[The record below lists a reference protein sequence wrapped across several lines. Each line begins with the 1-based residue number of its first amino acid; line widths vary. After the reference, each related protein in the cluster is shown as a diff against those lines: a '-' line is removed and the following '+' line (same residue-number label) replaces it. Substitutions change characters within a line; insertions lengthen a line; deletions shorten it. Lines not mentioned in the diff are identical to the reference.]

1 MAASVGFLVQESG
14 LHFSGYLSKTP
25 EISFE
30 SLSGMGALAAWAAV
44 PALGKAQIMTAAGL
58 IEAFSEAKK
67 PVRRHMHAASA
78 ARWVGWVGVSGC
90 RAMLCHPA
98 LTPSP
103 LSLAALHEGRHA
115 LVRGQGGSR
124 AGLGAEKRAAGDD
137 RRGELLRWLPD
148 PGLGAA
154 APGLVAL
161 SGTRYGIM
169 GRGGSPGGP
178 CSRGTCESHCYSHR
192 LNEMGLFAFLNLP
205 AHIYKAA
212 HTQPAA
218 GP

>member
-58 IEAFSEAKK
+58 IEAFAEAQK
-67 PVRRHMHAASA
+67 PVRSHIHAASA
-78 ARWVGWVGVSGC
+78 ARWVGVQGC
-90 RAMLCHPA
+90 RATLCHPA
-98 LTPSP
+98 PTPSP
-103 LSLAALHEGRHA
+103 LPLAALHEGRHA
-115 LVRGQGGSR
+115 PVRGQGGQG
-124 AGLGAEKRAAGDD
+124 ADLGAEKRAAGDD

-161 SGTRYGIM
+161 SGARRFRRPIFM
-169 GRGGSPGGP
+169 WAWCIARCGP
-178 CSRGTCESHCYSHR
+178 CSRGTFESHCYS
-192 LNEMGLFAFLNLP
+192 
-205 AHIYKAA
+205 ID
-212 HTQPAA
+212 
-218 GP
+218 

>member
-58 IEAFSEAKK
+58 IEAFAEAQK
-67 PVRRHMHAASA
+67 PVRSHIHAASA
-78 ARWVGWVGVSGC
+78 ARWVGVQGC
-90 RAMLCHPA
+90 QATLCHPA
-98 LTPSP
+98 PTPSP
-103 LSLAALHEGRHA
+103 LPLAALHEGRHA
-115 LVRGQGGSR
+115 PVRGQGGQG
-124 AGLGAEKRAAGDD
+124 ADLGAEKRAAGDD

-161 SGTRYGIM
+161 SGSGETEFHGAWCVARWDRVAG
-169 GRGGSPGGP
+169 GRV
-178 CSRGTCESHCYSHR
+178 SHT
-192 LNEMGLFAFLNLP
+192 A
-205 AHIYKAA
+205 I
-212 HTQPAA
+212 Q
-218 GP
+218 

>member
-58 IEAFSEAKK
+58 IEAFAEAQK
-67 PVRRHMHAASA
+67 PVRRHLHAASA
-78 ARWVGWVGVSGC
+78 ARWVGVEGGWA
-90 RAMLCHPA
+90 RAVAGRCCA
-98 LTPSP
+98 LTSSP
-103 LSLAALHEGRHA
+103 LPLAALHEGRHA
-115 LVRGQGGSR
+115 PVRGQGGQG
-124 AGLGAEKRAAGDD
+124 ADLGAEKRAAGDD

-161 SGTRYGIM
+161 SGARRFRRPIFM
-169 GRGGSPGGP
+169 WAWCIARCGP
-178 CSRGTCESHCYSHR
+178 CSRGTFESHCYS
-192 LNEMGLFAFLNLP
+192 
-205 AHIYKAA
+205 ID
-212 HTQPAA
+212 
-218 GP
+218 